1 MKTPR
6 KSPASNPASDSSLKP
21 DGSQQQAIK
30 LEGSLSGDLSRMNP
44 EESLKQAARKIP
56 VAHQVLPPD
65 ETLPEDDPS
74 GQYPS
79 RPQNDPQIPARDSAV
94 SLEQIESE
102 EVDIESIEAGQ
113 IDLEEAS
120 ESIHS
125 RQDVSFKKESIPV
138 FDPSDPQAQKAP
150 IFHQRKAP
158 PAGVEVSHEKTETG
172 PVCGGPLPPGKNA
185 FKNRPHGS
193 KNPDVAGGNGVK
205 DASAPLKSFG
215 KAPISSG
222 KRFVQI
228 VRVLNKYHAFRDLTP
243 VKLRMI
249 LEDLG
254 PTFVK
259 LGQIMSSRQDL
270 LPPEYT
276 KELEK
281 LRSNVN
287 PLPYQTVREEIIKA
301 YGKPPEELFAR
312 FDPTPLGAASM
323 AQVHGALTK
332 DGQKV
337 VLKVQRPGIYEQM
350 KVDVAMMKK
359 AGKLISLDEQI
370 SSIVDVDEIID
381 EFWTSAKEE
390 MDFRHEAQNA
400 RRFAKENEGLAYIRI
415 PKIYDEF
422 TRQNMLV
429 MEDIGGVEI
438 DDYSALS
445 AGGYSREE
453 IAIRLGMNFLSQV
466 IDYGFFHADPHSG
479 NLKIQDGQICWLDF
493 GMMGEIT
500 KTEAAAIAR
509 ALKSVAARDVNGITE
524 AVLTIGIAPDDLDYV
539 GLSNSLESYLNR
551 YVTQSFSDMD
561 LAAMV
566 EEAVEICHQ
575 YGIRLPKGIAML
587 ARSMVTIQ
595 GTLKDL
601 DPDVQMLNY
610 ISREKTSIDQIDW
623 NKEIENFLSQGYA
636 DLKALLNLPLK
647 ADRALSLLNHGQLRV
662 GLSIADLKTEIL
674 PEVNRWIDRI
684 VICVLI
690 AAMIV
695 GSSIV
700 STTKMKPMFLDIPLL
715 GFVGFFLSFCLSVW
729 LFYKMIFHAKKG
741 NKLF

>member
-1 MKTPR
+1 MNPKKTGSNKPEFTR
-6 KSPASNPASDSSLKP
+6 ANGVDPASPKTDSPSFTPQEADRNLMP
-21 DGSQQQAIK
+21 DS
-30 LEGSLSGDLSRMNP
+30 
-44 EESLKQAARKIP
+44 
-56 VAHQVLPPD
+56 
-65 ETLPEDDPS
+65 DPS
-74 GQYPS
+74 RLLQKKAVQESPS
-79 RPQNDPQIPARDSAV
+79 DPEPSKPESAGASFSANEASRSKV
-94 SLEQIESE
+94 SLEQIEAGQ
-102 EVDIESIEAGQ
+102 VDIDQIEMDE
-113 IDLEEAS
+113 IDLDSMDAKQS
-120 ESIHS
+120 GLNSS
-125 RQDVSFKKESIPV
+125 TR
-138 FDPSDPQAQKAP
+138 
-150 IFHQRKAP
+150 
-158 PAGVEVSHEKTETG
+158 
-172 PVCGGPLPPGKNA
+172 
-185 FKNRPHGS
+185 
-193 KNPDVAGGNGVK
+193 KNPDHDGKRQTGPANSVNRSKLHPATGSAKQTGPSSKANQPVDGNSSQINSKADPASV
-205 DASAPLKSFG
+205 DAQSASARESKG
-215 KAPISSG
+215 KAAISRG
-222 KRFVQI
+222 RRFVQI
-228 VRVLNKYHAFRDLTP
+228 VRVLNKYHAFHDLTP
-243 VKLRMI
+243 AKLRMI

-254 PTFVK
+254 PTYVK

-270 LPPEYT
+270 IPPAYT

-287 PLPYQTVREEIIKA
+287 PIPYETVRQEIIKA
-301 YGKPPEELFAR
+301 YGKPPEELFAS
-312 FDPTPLGAASM
+312 FDPKPLGAASM
-323 AQVHGALTK
+323 AQVHGAITK

-350 KVDVAMMKK
+350 KVDVDMMKK
-359 AGKLISLDEQI
+359 AGKLISMDEQI
-370 SSIVDVDEIID
+370 SSIVDVDEIIN

-390 MDFRHEAQNA
+390 MDFGHEAANA
-400 RRFAKENEGLAYIRI
+400 RRFAKENEGLAYIRV

-429 MEDIGGVEI
+429 MEDIGGVQI
-438 DDYSALS
+438 DDYAALS
-445 AGGYSREE
+445 AQGYSREE

-479 NLKIQDGQICWLDF
+479 NLKIQDGEICWLDF

-500 KTEAAAIAR
+500 PVEAHAIAD

-551 YVTQSFSDMD
+551 YVTQSFSSLD
-561 LAAMV
+561 LGKMV

-623 NKEIENFLSQGYA
+623 NQEIENFLSQGYA
-636 DLKALLNLPLK
+636 DLKAIMNLPLK
-647 ADRALSLLNHGQLRV
+647 ADRVLTLLNHGQLRV
-662 GLSIADLKTEIL
+662 GISIADLKTEIL

-684 VICVLI
+684 VVCVLI